1 MQGKERHRERERARR
16 SSAFPSVIPLPIS
29 ENPSSAVA
37 FFDGERRRSI
47 VGDERRAGRRRAS
60 TAETSAPDSAFA
72 GRRCAGETTVAV
84 PQVHLPVGELV
95 GQRLYRCRTAD
106 PSAAAFSAVHRPGG
120 DLHGAE
126 EAIGDIATAKAP
138 IQAAN
143 LIGNNDVEPSPAT
156 VRPEAARPWN
166 LRKRRAVCKEPSPAP
181 AEAMKRGQG
190 NGQPAA
196 RLSERIPRMKK
207 TAEKERTKLFRELSR
222 AEVEE
227 DFIRMTGSKPPR
239 RPKKWPKAVQKRLE
253 ALSPGFQL
261 TEITLDMYKTSSGD

>member
-1 MQGKERHRERERARR
+1 MANGGD
-16 SSAFPSVIPLPIS
+16 
-29 ENPSSAVA
+29 PSSATREGPA
-37 FFDGERRRSI
+37 
-47 VGDERRAGRRRAS
+47 
-60 TAETSAPDSAFA
+60 
-72 GRRCAGETTVAV
+72 AGEHQRQRLVLRIPLSPGGATPAR
-84 PQVHLPVGELV
+84 PQSRFHKFTFPSASWS

-253 ALSPGFQL
+253 ALTPGFQL